1 MRLKESKDAPL
12 VGQWFLGPSVI
23 GLGAMASKLGHKA
36 SWLSKARRA
45 GQWHQDSEVISCDEL
60 QRADSLLRSRLSAK
74 EISQYWEKHSFQES
88 PTVWTLSAAAP
99 SPLDILK
106 LGSEMSLLDSNAYVF
121 GVREYAGTLRVTIY
135 PIVPLST
142 WQHVMLLQQLA
153 LGYPAMLGTQDA
165 VASIHIE
172 DQQLTVDQLIDFK
185 PKPGSVSKAS
195 QVVFKADAL
204 SVENPFASS
213 GWEIITRSIVSPM
226 IAMRLKQQSASYR
239 VVKALVDSYAG
250 GLPLDMVAIA
260 DLLFLEKSTLRR
272 RLKDE
277 STAFSRLLSQF
288 RCQEAR
294 LRLQIG
300 DTPIDV
306 AHALGYDSLVS
317 LKRLLK
323 SASCEAL

>member
-1 MRLKESKDAPL
+1 MIMRLKESKDAPL

-23 GLGAMASKLGHKA
+23 GLGAYGEQTRAQGQLA
-36 SWLSKARRA
+36 EQARRP

-74 EISQYWEKHSFQES
+74 EISQYWEKRSFQES

-121 GVREYAGTLRVTIY
+121 GVREYAATLRVTIY

-172 DQQLTVDQLIDFK
+172 DQQLTVDELIDFK

-195 QVVFKADAL
+195 QVVFKADCLVRRKSFCKFGLGDYHSIYRQPDGRYAAEAAKCIL
-204 SVENPFASS
+204 S
-213 GWEIITRSIVSPM
+213 
-226 IAMRLKQQSASYR
+226 
-239 VVKALVDSYAG
+239 
-250 GLPLDMVAIA
+250 
-260 DLLFLEKSTLRR
+260 RR
-272 RLKDE
+272 
-277 STAFSRLLSQF
+277 
-288 RCQEAR
+288 
-294 LRLQIG
+294 
-300 DTPIDV
+300 
-306 AHALGYDSLVS
+306 
-317 LKRLLK
+317 
-323 SASCEAL
+323 